1 MKSLIKTT
9 KVIVPYLMIV
19 ILLIKFDSMV
29 VDGDVESN
37 PGTTF
42 HTEKVIQ
49 GSFHQGDKR
58 FSTTAGIQ
66 YGFSW

>member
-19 ILLIKFDSMV
+19 ILLIKFDSMI

-42 HTEKVIQ
+42 HIEKVIQ
-49 GSFHQGDKR
+49 G
-58 FSTTAGIQ
+58 
-66 YGFSW
+66 